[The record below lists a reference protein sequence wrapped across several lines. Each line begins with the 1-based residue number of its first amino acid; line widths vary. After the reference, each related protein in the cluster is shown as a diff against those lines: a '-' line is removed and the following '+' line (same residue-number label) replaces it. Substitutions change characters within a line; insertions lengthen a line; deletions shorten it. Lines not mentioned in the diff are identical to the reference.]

1 MQKREQK
8 TAAREEKSDASR
20 RERAETGGSVQ
31 GYGQV
36 NRTPSGPRPDLA
48 LALAVPVLRGH
59 HCGVRSSP
67 VDGVC
72 ILSHT
77 DRSGR

>member
-1 MQKREQK
+1 MLLE
-8 TAAREEKSDASR
+8 
-20 RERAETGGSVQ
+20 ERAETGGSVQ